1 MISSIEA
8 RQVALGYAGKIIS
21 PCLDM
26 IISKPEIVSIIG
38 PNGSGKSTFLKALSR
53 LLLPEGGSVLLNG
66 KDIHRMRPNEVARL
80 LAVLPQTVQAPGDM
94 LVYDLVG
101 NGRSPYIGLFGRPA
115 AADQSAITTAIEAT
129 GIGELA
135 YRRLDTLSG
144 GERQR
149 AWLAMALAQEPQIL
163 MLDEPTTYLD
173 VHHQLEFM
181 KLVES
186 LHREMQ
192 LTVIMVLHDLNH
204 AARFSHRIIAM
215 KEGKIF
221 ADGTA
226 REVLTAQNFRLLY
239 GVEATVMTIEQG
251 GSAHL
256 VCIPHDI
263 CSSYG
268 A

>member
-1 MISSIEA
+1 MTSIEA
-8 RQVALGYAGKIIS
+8 RQVTLGYNGKIIS

-26 IISKPEIVSIIG
+26 VISKPEIVSIIG

-53 LLLPEGGSVLLNG
+53 LLPPEAGSILLNG
-66 KDIHRMRPNEVARL
+66 KEIHRMKPNEVARL
-80 LAVLPQTVQAPGDM
+80 LAVLPQSVQAPGDM
-94 LVYDLVG
+94 RVYDLVS
-101 NGRSPYIGLFGRPA
+101 NGRSPYIGLFGRPEE
-115 AADQSAITTAIEAT
+115 ADQAAIAAAIEAT

-149 AWLAMALAQEPQIL
+149 AWLAMALAQQPQIL

-181 KLVES
+181 KLVEK
-186 LHREMQ
+186 LHREMH
-192 LTVIMVLHDLNH
+192 LTVVMVLHDLNH
-204 AARFSHRIIAM
+204 AARFSQRIIAM
-215 KEGKIF
+215 KNGEIF

-226 REVLTAQNFRLLY
+226 REVLTANNFRLLY

-256 VCIPHDI
+256 VCLPHDI
-263 CSSYG
+263 CSCPG